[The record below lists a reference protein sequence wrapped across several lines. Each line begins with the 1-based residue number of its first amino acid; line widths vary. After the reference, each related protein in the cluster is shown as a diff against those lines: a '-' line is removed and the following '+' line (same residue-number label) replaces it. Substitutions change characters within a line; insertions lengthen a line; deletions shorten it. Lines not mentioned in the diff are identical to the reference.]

1 MIITIQAIRE
11 AGSRCGRKITRAI
24 TATWTRKSSSAP
36 SVEKNEYSVMP
47 SLVLYQSPAPM
58 TKFHSLPGVGQM

>member
-24 TATWTRKSSSAP
+24 TARWITNRAIAP
-36 SVEKNEYSVMP
+36 DAEKNEYPFIPRCVRP
-47 SLVLYQSPAPM
+47 NADIR
-58 TKFHSLPGVGQM
+58 

>member
-24 TATWTRKSSSAP
+24 TPRWIRNKMSAP
-36 SVEKNEYSVMP
+36 DVEKNEYAFIP
-47 SLVLYQSPAPM
+47 SRARANADLR
-58 TKFHSLPGVGQM
+58 